1 MRILRYAAPFAALL
15 VVVPAGA
22 YLIGPSLMTGAGDMS
37 EPRSEVHAAELDGV
51 IYVAGGIGFQRTLKS
66 CVAFE
71 VSSQSF
77 SDCPDLPRTLHHVG
91 MAAGAFEGRG
101 QVFATGGYSSLPFN
115 QDPDGALFVFSPT
128 DAEHEWRELSRLP
141 EPLGQHAMFYR
152 EGKLWLIGGQS
163 GDRTLGTIRT
173 YDLVSGEWGEAQ
185 PMPTPRHS
193 HAYAVSE
200 GKLYVTGG
208 RSDKLGPHATV
219 IEVYDFASDSWE
231 SLPDAPFPLAGHGA
245 AVFEGRLHVFGGEDV
260 TTSEVFTHHF
270 SVDLADSSSGWREE
284 TPMSAG
290 RHGFAIWRVGD
301 TAWILGGGELA
312 GWKTLTSVTGTAFP
326 LKLSR

>member
-1 MRILRYAAPFAALL
+1 MSKLL
-15 VVVPAGA
+15 VIAASIVVPLSLAWA
-22 YLIGPSLMTGAGDMS
+22 TGPELLRSKGDMA
-37 EPRSEVHAAELDGV
+37 EPRSEVHAAELDGT
-51 IYVAGGIGFQRTLKS
+51 IYVAGGIGFSRTLDS
-66 CVAFE
+66 CAAFNVAE
-71 VSSQSF
+71 RSF
-77 SDCPDLPRTLHHVG
+77 SECPDLPRTLHHVG
-91 MAAGAFEGRG
+91 MAAGEGH
-101 QVFATGGYSSLPFN
+101 VFASGGYESLPFN
-115 QDPDGALFVFSPT
+115 QDPDGALFEFSPS
-128 DAEHEWRELSRLP
+128 DAEPEWQELSRLP

-173 YDLVSGEWGEAQ
+173 YDLASGEWGEAA

-193 HAYAVSE
+193 HAYALSDD
-200 GKLYVTGG
+200 KLYVTGG
-208 RSDKLGPHATV
+208 RSDTLGPFARV

-245 AVFEGRLHVFGGEDV
+245 AVFNGRLHVFGGEDV
-260 TTSEVFTHHF
+260 TTDEVFTRHV
-270 SVDLADSSSGWREE
+270 SMDLADPSSGWREE
-284 TPMSAG
+284 TPMSEG